1 MASESR
7 GAGKFLKIGIA
18 VVVVVIL
25 AIGAWYIFADRA
37 RVGPEIVFHRGNGA
51 EPETLD
57 VHKSTGVP
65 EAMLG
70 RDLFEG
76 LVAEAADGSL
86 IPGVAESWTI
96 SDDGLVYTFKLRAD
110 AKWSDGDPLSAEDF
124 VYSMRRALDPATAS
138 DYAFLL
144 YPIANAEEFNGG
156 TVTDAQSVGVVA
168 SDNRTLRV
176 TVKAPTPYFLQM
188 LVNTTAYPVPRATIE
203 AHGDQWTQPG
213 NMVSNGAYMMAEWV
227 PQDHIKLVKNPNFH
241 DAASVAVDTVYYYP
255 TEDTAAELNRY
266 RAGELDVT
274 YDAPSDQIPWIE
286 ENLAAEFHNTPY
298 LGTYY
303 YAFNMTKPPFGDNL
317 KLRQA
322 LALAVDRET
331 LVDKITLGG
340 EAPAYSWIPPGVTNY
355 QPQTLDWAAKSQD
368 ERNAMAKALYA
379 EAGYSADNPLK
390 VEILYNTSENHK
402 KIAIAIAGMWQQV
415 LGVEATLR
423 NEEWQVYLESRDQ
436 KQFQVVRAGW
446 IGDYNDANTFLDFH
460 LSDVGAINTPGYAS
474 ARYDE
479 LVKGAA
485 LEPDM
490 AKRAAMLEQAEAV
503 FLADLPVFP
512 IYHYTTQHLVK
523 PYVSGWVDNIL
534 DYHPS
539 RWIVVNR

>member
-1 MASESR
+1 MATWLKVARRSAL
-7 GAGKFLKIGIA
+7 GLVLACGVFAAGGSA
-18 VVVVVIL
+18 Q
-25 AIGAWYIFADRA
+25 A
-37 RVGPEIVFHRGNGA
+37 ETVFHRGNGA

-57 VHKSTGVP
+57 VHKATGVP
-65 EAMLG
+65 EAQLG

-86 IPGVAESWTI
+86 IPGVAESWTV

-110 AKWSDGDPLSAEDF
+110 AKWSNGDPLAAEDF

-156 TVTDAQSVGVVA
+156 TVTDAAALGVEAVDA
-168 SDNRTLRV
+168 QTLRL
-176 TVKAPTPYFLQM
+176 TLKGPTPYLLQM
-188 LVNTTAYPVPRATIE
+188 LVNSTAYPVHRASIE
-203 AHGDQWTQPG
+203 AHGDQWTKPG
-213 NMVSNGAYMMAEWV
+213 NLVSNGAYMLAEWV
-227 PQDHIKLVKNPNFH
+227 PQDRIKLVKNPNFH
-241 DAASVAVDTVYYYP
+241 DAANVAIDTVYFYP
-255 TEDTAAELNRY
+255 TEDGAAELNRY
-266 RAGELDVT
+266 RADELDVT
-274 YDAPSDQIPWIE
+274 YDAPSEQIPWIE
-286 ENLAAEFHNTPY
+286 ENLAAEFRNVPY
-298 LGTYY
+298 LGVYY
-303 YAFNMTKPPFGDNL
+303 YAFNLTQPPFQDNL

-340 EAPAYSWIPPGVTNY
+340 EAAAYSWIPPGVADY
-355 QPQTLDWAAKSQD
+355 APQTVDWAAKTQD
-368 ERNAMAKALYA
+368 ERNAMAQALYA
-379 EAGYSADNPLK
+379 EAGYGPDNPLE

-402 KIAIAIAGMWQQV
+402 KVAVAIAGMWQQV
-415 LGVEATLR
+415 LGVKATLR
-423 NEEWQVYLESRDQ
+423 NEEWKVYLESRDQ

-446 IGDYNDANTFLDFH
+446 IGDYNDANTFLDFN
-460 LSDVGAINTPGYAS
+460 LSDVGEINTPGYAS

-485 LEPDM
+485 FERDT
-490 AKRAAMLEQAEAV
+490 AKRTAMLEEAEAT

-523 PYVSGWVDNIL
+523 PYVTGWVDNIL

-539 RWIVVNR
+539 RWIAVNR